1 MCVVDACSGAVR
13 GRPGPAGGRLVS
25 CGTRTCMS
33 CREFLAF
40 RSCYSLSPRA
50 LLEPSGKRHGL
61 SLCHWTEV
69 SVAIVFFVGCQV
81 CGADSVAELMGGGK
95 EQRRGSAYERYARC

>member
-1 MCVVDACSGAVR
+1 MPAVERCAVGR
-13 GRPGPAGGRLVS
+13 GRPVGVWCLVAPEHV
-25 CGTRTCMS
+25 CLVGN
-33 CREFLAF
+33 FW
-40 RSCYSLSPRA
+40 RSVRATLSPRA

-69 SVAIVFFVGCQV
+69 SVAIVLNLGCQV